1 MGYDFSRM
9 VSVLKNSAKIASRV
23 CMAAKKL
30 RLLKIQ
36 TVTPLLPMVLSP
48 ELVSGIFLSIGC
60 LNN

>member
-48 ELVSGIFLSIGC
+48 ELVFGICSFL
-60 LNN
+60 